1 MIHRFCISHKTPLL
15 PESWYDDCIPVGDF
29 QRDSAFHVSQFDRF
43 WHEARP
49 FAYSSA
55 GAYVLPIALERFA
68 KDATLIE
75 ISTCRKRIL
84 PSPEGIE
91 SEFPPLRELSLEN
104 FEKEA
109 ELAVYMPRPDLEFL
123 VAPPVYIENSVI
135 GNYVEDNRRRDI
147 LDYTA
152 IAVEVGVLD
161 SNSASEFLAAKHLNH
176 GGLELGIYPKPWLI
190 DALSRIELVG
200 RQFLHRYSSRLEK
213 YDSYRIRTLQFLSER
228 LGCFLLIR
236 HLMEKYSNNI
246 PADIFGHT
254 IVIVEGDSKYSV
266 GLGDR
271 PGNRWRWWHPK
282 ILSGYNRA

>member
-1 MIHRFCISHKTPLL
+1 MIHRFCVSHKKPLL
-15 PESWYDDCIPVGDF
+15 PDSWYDDCISLGDF
-29 QRDSAFHVSQFDRF
+29 QPDSVFHVRQLDRF
-43 WHEARP
+43 WHDARP
-49 FAYSSA
+49 IAYGAA
-55 GAYVLPIALERFA
+55 GTHVLPVAIERFSGA
-68 KDATLIE
+68 ARLIE
-75 ISTCRKRIL
+75 ISSYRKRVL
-84 PSPEGIE
+84 PFSVGMEC
-91 SEFPPLRELSLEN
+91 PLYVRALSFET

-109 ELAVYMPRPDLEFL
+109 ELSAFMSRADFEFL
-123 VAPPVYIENSVI
+123 VAQPLYF
-135 GNYVEDNRRRDI
+135 EDSILEQYAACHRRRDI
-147 LDYTA
+147 LDYTSL
-152 IAVEVGVLD
+152 AVEVGVLD
-161 SNSASEFLAAKHLNH
+161 SYSASEFLAAKHLNH

-200 RQFLHRYSSRLEK
+200 RQFLYRYGSRLEK
-213 YDSYRIRTLQFLSER
+213 YDNYRIRTLQFLSER